1 MHPEKRKR
9 PRSPAD
15 ASRSP
20 RRRSTEPR
28 QSAEDDARYGDV
40 EPQPSGSAPPERPA
54 EWPAQATGG
63 PSTSRQ
69 HDHPLATEDSA
80 EEAWPMGSLRSD
92 HLRAALLR
100 DRAMA
105 YRSTSRR
112 DHQRNHPPATEDE
125 VGPMTSLQ
133 GDNFRAAMQEIQ
145 DHDHAI
151 AGHSTSHRDHH
162 PHPPATDVEVGPMAP
177 PQWHLPRTEH
187 YPGVPG
193 DARYL
198 DAQPQPMPER
208 SAEGPAQATGGPSTS
223 CQRDHPLATEES
235 EEERWAISSLES
247 PNLRAVVRQ
256 IQAHTTAGRS
266 TPHRDRLRAALRGVR
281 ERSATGSSKSIRDLC
296 RHPPATEEEAGPMA
310 PRAPQ
315 RHLPRAAHYSDG
327 ESITRFTRHPGS
339 DSLSINSDRRNS
351 KQQWFHRR
359 VEPRY
364 KYTIWERRKR

>member
-1 MHPEKRKR
+1 KIQPNRRHTKKRGQGKKSGRTPHTPPMHPEKRKR

-20 RRRSTEPR
+20 RRRSTEPH
-28 QSAEDDARYGDV
+28 QSAEDDARYGDAQ
-40 EPQPSGSAPPERPA
+40 PRPSGSAPPERPA
-54 EWPAQATGG
+54 EWPAHGG

-69 HDHPLATEDSA
+69 HDHPLATEDFA
-80 EEAWPMGSLRSD
+80 EEAWPMGSLRTD

-112 DHQRNHPPATEDE
+112 EHQRNHPPATEDE

-162 PHPPATDVEVGPMAP
+162 PHPPATDGEVGPMAP

-187 YPGVPG
+187 YPG
-193 DARYL
+193 
-198 DAQPQPMPER
+198 R

-281 ERSATGSSKSIRDLC
+281 ERSATGSSKSIRDLR
-296 RHPPATEEEAGPMA
+296 RHHPATEEEAGPMA

-327 ESITRFTRHPGS
+327 ESITRFTRHP
-339 DSLSINSDRRNS
+339 
-351 KQQWFHRR
+351 
-359 VEPRY
+359 
-364 KYTIWERRKR
+364 